1 MANVII
7 EVLKKPENPG
17 IENLPLPKYET
28 ENSGGLDARADIY
41 ADVVIPPMQRKLIPT
56 GLKVA
61 VPKGYTLDVDS
72 RSGLAYKN
80 GVFVLNA
87 PGIVDADYRGEIGV
101 ILMNLGDQPFTVK
114 RGDRIC
120 QLLLRQVERVVWAE
134 VDVLSSTDRGEG
146 GFGHTGV
153 K

>member
-1 MANVII
+1 MDLTV
-7 EVLKKPENPG
+7 EVLRKADSTLA
-17 IENLPLPKYET
+17 LPQYET
-28 ENSGGLDARADIY
+28 ANSAGLDARADI
-41 ADVVIPPMQRKLIPT
+41 AEDIVIAPLKRKLIPT

-61 VPKGYTLDVDS
+61 VPPGYTLDVDS
-72 RSGLAYKN
+72 RSGLALKN

-101 ILMNLGDQPFTVK
+101 ILMNLGEEPFTVK
-114 RGDRIC
+114 RGDRVC
-120 QLLLRQVERVVWAE
+120 QLLLRKVERVAWKPVEA
-134 VDVLSSTDRGEG
+134 LSETKRGEG

>member
-1 MANVII
+1 MDITVR
-7 EVLKKPENPG
+7 VLKRPSSD
-17 IENLPLPKYET
+17 LPLPKYET
-28 ENSGGLDARADIY
+28 AHSAGMDARADIRE
-41 ADVVIPPMQRKLIPT
+41 DIVIAPLKRRLVPT

-61 VPKGYTLDVDS
+61 VPPGYTLDVDS
-72 RSGLAYKN
+72 RSGLAVKS

-101 ILMNLGDQPFTVK
+101 IVANLGDEPFTIK

-120 QLLLRQVERVVWAE
+120 QLLLRKVERVSWEE
-134 VDVLSSTDRGEG
+134 VDELDSTGRGTG
-146 GFGHTGV
+146 GFGSTGV

>member
-1 MANVII
+1 MDVIV
-7 EVLKKPENPG
+7 EVLGKADG
-17 IENLPLPKYET
+17 LPLPQYET
-28 ENSGGLDARADIY
+28 LQSAGLDARADISE
-41 ADVVIPPMQRKLIPT
+41 DIIIEPLKRRLIPT

-61 VPKGYTLDVDS
+61 VPPGYTLDVDS
-72 RSGLAYKN
+72 RSGLALKN

-101 ILMNLGDQPFTVK
+101 ILMNLGEESFTVK

-120 QLLLRQVERVVWAE
+120 QLLLRKVERLQWKT
-134 VDVLSSTDRGEG
+134 VDALSATGRGEG
-146 GFGHTGV
+146 GFGHTGL